1 MLVGYCRTSLNE
13 DRQCLDLQLDALAT
27 AGVDPRHIFIDRA
40 SGAKTRRPGLD
51 QMLAFV
57 KSGDVVV
64 AWKFDRISRSALDL
78 IKLCDE
84 LRKREVGLRSL
95 TERIDT
101 ETPAGQCVMTVLSA
115 MAQLERDV
123 LIERVRAG
131 LDAAAKRGRRGGRPR
146 RMTSEAIAAA
156 RSLLSAGGN
165 PTEVARVLGV
175 ARSTLVDSLRR
186 TPSKEAGA
194 MAEGRP

>member
-1 MLVGYCRTSLNE
+1 MLVGYCRTSLAE
-13 DRQCLDLQLDALAT
+13 DRQCLDLQLDAVQG

-40 SGAKTRRPGLD
+40 SGAKARRPGLD

-57 KSGDVVV
+57 KTGDVVV

-84 LRKREVGLRSL
+84 LRKRGVGLRSL
-95 TERIDT
+95 TEKIDT

-131 LDAAAKRGRRGGRPR
+131 LQAAARRGRRGGRPK
-146 RMTSEAIAAA
+146 RMTIEALEAA
-156 RSLLSAGGN
+156 RVLLAEGRN
-165 PTEVARVLGV
+165 PTETARMLGV
-175 ARSTLVDSLRR
+175 PRSTLIDSL
-186 TPSKEAGA
+186 
-194 MAEGRP
+194 GRQPTMERVMK

>member
-1 MLVGYCRTSLNE
+1 MLVGYCRTSLSE
-13 DRQCLDLQLDALAT
+13 DRQCLDLQLDAVKA

-40 SGAKTRRPGLD
+40 SGAKSRRPGLD
-51 QMLAFV
+51 QMLSFV
-57 KSGDVVV
+57 KAGDVVV

-84 LRKREVGLRSL
+84 LRKRDVGLRSL

-101 ETPAGQCVMTVLSA
+101 DTPAGQCVMTVLSA
-115 MAQLERDV
+115 MAQLEREV

-131 LDAAAKRGRRGGRPR
+131 LEAAAKRGRRGGRPR

-156 RSLLSAGGN
+156 RSLLSAGSN
-165 PTEVARVLGV
+165 PTEVARVMGV
-175 ARSTLVDSLRR
+175 PRSTLIDALSREPDTVAV
-186 TPSKEAGA
+186 TG
-194 MAEGRP
+194 